1 MISLVICTY
10 NRDKY
15 LPKVLQSILNQTC
28 DYSEFEIVLVN
39 NNCTD
44 TTEQICVS
52 FQEKYPHI
60 DFNYII
66 ENQQGLSYAR
76 NRGYKESKYELIAY
90 LDDDAFIS
98 KNYVEE
104 ILKIFK
110 ADPKIDAL
118 GGKIHL
124 DFEVEEPAWS
134 NKYINSILGYYDKGD
149 SPLIYNKSDYP
160 RGSNMIFKK
169 NILEGINGFNV
180 NLGRTGK
187 NMNGGEEKDIFLR
200 LYDLNKNVVYRPN
213 VLVYHTV
220 PEARLQMPFVRKQSM
235 GIGYAEKTRTLH
247 IGKLA
252 YLKRLFMELY
262 KWGGTFALSFLYLMK
277 NQSARS
283 IILIKFRWWISSG
296 LIKNNAVD
304 GS

>member
-28 DYSEFEIVLVN
+28 NHLEYEIVLVN

-44 TTEQICVS
+44 TTEQICIS
-52 FQEKYPHI
+52 FQDKHPHI

-66 ENQQGLSYAR
+66 ETQQGLSYAR

-98 KNYVEE
+98 KNYVEK

-110 ADPKIDAL
+110 IDPNIDAL

-124 DFEVEEPAWS
+124 DFEVEEPAWC
-134 NKYINSILGYYDKGD
+134 NKYINSILGFYDKGD
-149 SPLIYNKSDYP
+149 SPLTYNKSDYP

-169 NILEGINGFNV
+169 NLLEDINGFNV

-187 NMNGGEEKDIFLR
+187 NMNGGEEKDIFQR
-200 LYDLNKNVVYRPN
+200 IYAHKSKVIYSPDVIVF
-213 VLVYHTV
+213 HTV
-220 PEARLQMPFVRKQSM
+220 PPLRIEESFIRKQSI
-235 GIGYAEKTRTLH
+235 GIGYAERIRTLH
-247 IGKLA
+247 SGLFA
-252 YLKRLFMELY
+252 YIKRWFSEIY
-262 KWGGTFALSFLYLMK
+262 KWGGTLALFVIYLLKGQPAKSRM
-277 NQSARS
+277 
-283 IILIKFRWWISSG
+283 IFKFRYWISKG
-296 LIKNNAVD
+296 LCSKNLK
-304 GS
+304 